1 MPIPFDNSW
10 SVRVITLVSVL
21 SLSTL
26 AHAQAPSPIG
36 TTVPLDSSL
45 PQSGVGASAQ
55 PSVQRPIVTWRMSG
69 TDVDKRTRRRWAGQP
84 PAGQQPSKR
93 ARVKKGF
100 QRAAAGAAF
109 GVGGFFLGG
118 ILGARLEGNS
128 CACDDPGLKGF
139 LIGAPIGAVAGAVAG
154 VAMIK

>member
-21 SLSTL
+21 SMSTL
-26 AHAQAPSPIG
+26 AHAEGPSSIG

-45 PQSGVGASAQ
+45 PQSSVSASAP
-55 PSVQRPIVTWRMSG
+55 PSVQLPIASWRMSEA
-69 TDVDKRTRRRWAGQP
+69 DVEKRARRGWAGQP

-100 QRAAAGAAF
+100 QRAAAGVAF
-109 GVGGFFLGG
+109 GIGGFFLGG

-128 CACDDPGLKGF
+128 CVCDDPGLKGF

-154 VAMIK
+154 VAMVK

>member
-10 SVRVITLVSVL
+10 SVRVLTLVSIL
-21 SLSTL
+21 SMSTL
-26 AHAQAPSPIG
+26 AHAQGSPS
-36 TTVPLDSSL
+36 TERAVPFGSSL
-45 PQSGVGASAQ
+45 PQSSVTASAP
-55 PSVQRPIVTWRMSG
+55 PSVQLPIAAWRMPEA
-69 TDVDKRTRRRWAGQP
+69 DVETSARRREL

-100 QRAAAGAAF
+100 QRATAGAAF

-154 VAMIK
+154 VAMVK